1 MMSKLYSALGAL
13 SHAVSPHND
22 SVGYW
27 EKMGLQ
33 ALGARS
39 YRVATQE
46 KDSELLAQVQKIYH
60 LEKMPNQP
68 KVVLYEQDV
77 PNAAFVH
84 TGTIVIS
91 TGLLK
96 RLDKDERE
104 VILAHEISHQKHSKT
119 DMMVTLGYY
128 AVTAG
133 LATLA
138 THKVMKHI
146 WKPLQNP
153 IVNALTFGGAA
164 WAFNKATSIPLHAR
178 QRYQELKAD
187 REAAWITRKP
197 EKMASALKKLENYP
211 DALTPTSMEIPH
223 TDGNLPLPAAHTK
236 AHGLYSTHPT
246 MEERYAQMKQ
256 IEIEQKQRGMHHS
269 QLNKSEGGH
278 RAQVINMREAEEKLK
293 VENQRA

>member
-13 SHAVSPHND
+13 QHAVSPQNEAI
-22 SVGYW
+22 GYW

-33 ALGARS
+33 ALGASS
-39 YRVATQE
+39 YRVATQAQ
-46 KDSELLAQVQKIYH
+46 DSELIAQVQKIYD
-60 LEKMPNQP
+60 LEKMPNRP
-68 KVVLYEQDV
+68 KLVLYEQDV

-104 VILAHEISHQKHSKT
+104 VILAHEISHQKHGKT
-119 DMMVTLGYY
+119 DMAVTLGYY

-133 LATLA
+133 LAAVA
-138 THKVMKHI
+138 THQVMKHL

-153 IVNALTFGGAA
+153 FVNAVTFGAAA
-164 WAFNKATSIPLHAR
+164 WLFSKATSIPLHAH
-178 QRYQELKAD
+178 QRHEELKAD

-197 EKMASALKKLENYP
+197 EKLASALQKLGNYP
-211 DALTPTSMEIPH
+211 DNLTPDPIEIPQ

-236 AHGLYSTHPT
+236 AQGLYSTHPSV
-246 MEERYAQMKQ
+246 EERQAQMQ
-256 IEIEQKQRGMHHS
+256 RIEAEQKSRNIHHT
-269 QLNKSEGGH
+269 QLNQGEGH
-278 RAQVINMREAEEKLK
+278 RAQIINLRDAEEKLK
-293 VENQRA
+293 SENHRA